1 MQVTIDSREP
11 LERVL
16 PVINALYSV
25 SLSISEAPASPADAA
40 PATPRRTRS
49 SAKATSKASGRR
61 SKRAAVSPG
70 TVREWA
76 RSNGYAVS
84 SRGRLSAELLDA
96 YRAAN

>member
-1 MQVTIDSREP
+1 MQVTIDSHEP

-16 PVINALYSV
+16 PVINALYGV
-25 SLSISEAPASPADAA
+25 SLSLAEAPASPADPE
-40 PATPRRTRS
+40 PASPRRTRS
-49 SAKATSKASGRR
+49 ATATRKASGRR

-76 RSNGYAVS
+76 RTNGYAVS